1 MEPFSVAERPGPVIA
16 TAIHAGHSLRA
27 DTAAQI
33 ALGDMERQ
41 REEDPHTERI
51 ADIGATQVTVHSS
64 RFEVDLN
71 RARSQALYRTP
82 EQAWGLQ
89 VWRTE
94 LSPASAQ
101 LSLQAYDQF
110 YEEMQALIERTIS
123 AHGYALIL
131 DVHSYN
137 HRRGGPGAQ
146 PENPEANP
154 EVNLGTGTLDRTFW
168 SPVIEPFTA
177 SLVAAGFDV
186 RENVKFKGGN
196 FARWVHETFPETAV
210 ALAVEFKKT
219 FMDEWSAE
227 VDERAVGRA
236 NDALRAAA
244 AVATASLAETML
256 P

>member
-16 TAIHAGHSLRA
+16 TAIHAGHDLRA

-33 ALGDMERQ
+33 ALGDQERL

-71 RARSQALYRTP
+71 RSRSEALYRTP

-94 LSPASAQ
+94 LSPSSAE
-101 LSLQAYDQF
+101 LSLQVYDRF
-110 YEEMQALIERTIS
+110 YEQMLALIERTVS
-123 AHGYALIL
+123 AYGRALIL

-137 HRRGGPGAQ
+137 HRRGGPDAQ
-146 PENPEANP
+146 PENPAANP

-177 SLVAAGFDV
+177 SLMADGFDV

-196 FARWVHETFPETAV
+196 FARWVHETFPGTAV

-219 FMDEWSAE
+219 FMDEWSAH
-227 VDERAVGRA
+227 VDECAVART

-244 AVATASLAETML
+244 ALAAAAL
-256 P
+256 PEMTQS